1 MSQTVRPE
9 LRYSV
14 DHEWLSAD
22 SPARVG
28 ITAVATDALGEV
40 VFVELPEVGDEVSA
54 GEPCGE
60 LESTKSVSDL
70 VSPVMG
76 IVTAI
81 NDAVVDDPAL
91 INSDPYGQGWL
102 LEVEVSQEGELL
114 SAQEYAAKF
123 DAEVA
128 SA

>member
-22 SPARVG
+22 SPTRVG

-70 VSPVMG
+70 VSPVTG
-76 IVTAI
+76 TVTAI

-123 DAEVA
+123 DAKVA

>member
-70 VSPVMG
+70 VSPVTG
-76 IVTAI
+76 TVTAI

>member
-70 VSPVMG
+70 VSPVSG
-76 IVTAI
+76 TVTAI

>member
-1 MSQTVRPE
+1 MAISCKRN
-9 LRYSV
+9 
-14 DHEWLSAD
+14 
-22 SPARVG
+22 
-28 ITAVATDALGEV
+28 
-40 VFVELPEVGDEVSA
+40 EVSA

-70 VSPVMG
+70 VSPVTG
-76 IVTAI
+76 TVTAI